1 MKRKSIVI
9 ALSMLALSCS
19 DTTTAPELMGR
30 SYVLGAVN
38 DQPLPVS
45 APCYSFQ
52 VMGAFLSLGPL
63 HRATYEL
70 HWWDQQTNS
79 VLVFQGSGFATL
91 EDGWLRV
98 RVSGQWSHTFQPTTF
113 DLRFQIRDNGIVLAR
128 TGVGAECDGNSTELY
143 YNQSVLRGE

>member
-1 MKRKSIVI
+1 MKNKYLVVG
-9 ALSMLALSCS
+9 LSMFALSCS

-52 VMGAFLSLGPL
+52 VMGAYLSLGPM
-63 HRATYEL
+63 HRASYEL
-70 HWWDQQTNS
+70 HWWDQPSNS
-79 VLVFQGSGFATL
+79 VLVFRGSGLATI
-91 EDGWLRV
+91 EDGALRV
-98 RVSGQWSHTFQPTTF
+98 RVSGQWSHMLPPTTF
-113 DLRFQIRDNGIVLAR
+113 DLRFQIRDNGIALAR

-143 YNQSVLRGE
+143 YNHSLLRGE